1 MPLLSQ
7 IRSAENTLIAAL
19 EIERDIDTYSP
30 EELERTIRKLQE
42 ARDSLNAMA
51 DRHALEGHQE
61 QTLVSLPRKPVHLN
75 APCLPESGRA
85 PHRNLKRLRC
95 CAGV

>member
-1 MPLLSQ
+1 MQKQWKQLAPYLTPYFEEREVIAMSTPTTTDALLSQ

-30 EELERTIRKLQE
+30 EELERTIRMLQE

-51 DRHALEGHQE
+51 DRHALEGTRSKH
-61 QTLVSLPRKPVHLN
+61 
-75 APCLPESGRA
+75 
-85 PHRNLKRLRC
+85 
-95 CAGV
+95 